1 MTDITTTKTNEH
13 DDVNMSTVVRHNT
26 LSMREI
32 VMKLEDTI
40 RYII

>member
-1 MTDITTTKTNEH
+1 MTDTGTNGKNE
-13 DDVNMSTVVRHNT
+13 DVNMSTVVRHNT

-40 RYII
+40 R